1 MTWQE
6 EKQFLETRNH
16 CLTEID
22 FEIFMIQTMSRIVT
36 NIDEGD
42 YERITVVTRNG
53 TGWNFRVKKNS

>member
-1 MTWQE
+1 MTWDE
-6 EKQFLETRNH
+6 EKHFLEERNH

-42 YERITVVTRNG
+42 YERISVVTQGG
-53 TGWNFRVKKNS
+53 TGWNFRVKKS